1 MGRRKLMLIT
11 LQGLIGLS
19 NISDQMGVD
28 KTLF

>member
-11 LQGLIGLS
+11 LQGLIGLR